1 MKNLIVIFSI
11 IFALMLG
18 FYYFVLRPEKYNEG
32 DLYEQIMQ
40 RGKIKIGINTDSKP
54 FGFYDKE
61 GQVQGYDAD
70 LGRYIAQYLLN
81 NPDNAEFISVTPSN
95 RMLKVSTGEVDIVI
109 ATMTITPQR
118 QEIIDFSTIF
128 SPDFRSLSSIL

>member
-95 RMLKVSTGEVDIVI
+95 RML
-109 ATMTITPQR
+109 
-118 QEIIDFSTIF
+118 
-128 SPDFRSLSSIL
+128 